1 MNESMIIQIFILKTY
16 SFLYEEHSIHYYN
29 TSLRID

>member
-1 MNESMIIQIFILKTY
+1 MNEYMIIQIFILKTF
-16 SFLYEEHSIHYYN
+16 FLYEEHSIHYYN